1 MVCSPAAGSH
11 PERQTYGY
19 LTDTEVWWKI
29 DVSLSNKA
37 IKINYKRYFL
47 SEA

>member
-1 MVCSPAAGSH
+1 MIPSPAAGSH
-11 PERQTYGY
+11 SKLQTFWYSKD
-19 LTDTEVWWKI
+19 TDVWWKM